1 MFYRTG
7 FRANL
12 FAIDVR
18 FQTSLKRLR
27 FAEMA
32 LLGLPVAPDRSV
44 ADHLDDII
52 QAAQVRPLAPADYA
66 RISRPKPCRLSDGT
80 PIVRINPQ
88 KRTCLRILRNLGNSR

>member
-12 FAIDVR
+12 FAIDVC
-18 FQTSLKRLR
+18 FQMSLKRLR

-32 LLGLPVAPDRSV
+32 LLGLPVAPDRPV

-52 QAAQVRPLAPADYA
+52 QAAQVRPLAPAETEYVIRGLPEDRA
-66 RISRPKPCRLSDGT
+66 EAVLD
-80 PIVRINPQ
+80 NPAANS
-88 KRTCLRILRNLGNSR
+88 NLF

>member
-7 FRANL
+7 FRGKL
-12 FAIDVR
+12 FAVDVR

-52 QAAQVRPLAPADYA
+52 QAGTGTAACSRGVCAD
-66 RISRPKPCRLSDGT
+66 I
-80 PIVRINPQ
+80 
-88 KRTCLRILRNLGNSR
+88 